1 MHREEH
7 IEQIAVPLDTLL
19 RDDGGV
25 LRNDE
30 TAFLQ
35 QTDMLGDRVAREVE
49 LLCDDRFTR
58 VALVCFTVRV
68 TQQVDV
74 HGDCTGRQVKVK
86 MILQADEH
94 VVNTRLSKV
103 QVEEALENLV
113 HADIEI
119 EDD

>member
-1 MHREEH
+1 MGLASAVPKFNTEEEDGTLY
-7 IEQIAVPLDTLL
+7 IVFSDFLGETYVNDPKKAEVLEQIIA
-19 RDDGGV
+19 
-25 LRNDE
+25 
-30 TAFLQ
+30 AK
-35 QTDMLGDRVAREVE
+35 
-49 LLCDDRFTR
+49 
-58 VALVCFTVRV
+58 
-68 TQQVDV
+68 
-74 HGDCTGRQVKVK
+74 TGRQVKVK